1 MKQGVTAFIA
11 AVKRLSE
18 SATNERDWNFDR
30 IVGIST
36 DRRFQ
41 SVNKKLL

>member
-1 MKQGVTAFIA
+1 MKQGVTALIVTGDGLF
-11 AVKRLSE
+11 E
-18 SATNERDWNFDR
+18 SATNERDWNRDG

-41 SVNKKLL
+41 LVNKKLL